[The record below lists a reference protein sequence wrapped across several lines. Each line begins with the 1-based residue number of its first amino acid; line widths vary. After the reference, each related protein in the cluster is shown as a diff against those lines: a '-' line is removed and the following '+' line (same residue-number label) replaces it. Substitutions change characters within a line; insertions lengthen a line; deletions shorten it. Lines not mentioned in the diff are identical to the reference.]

1 MLHVYGIKNCST
13 VKKALTYLDEHHH
26 EYQFH
31 DFKKEPPTKTQI
43 QTWLNT
49 IDWKVL
55 LNMRGMTWR
64 KLSDEEKNTIN
75 KTNAIAIM
83 LEKPSI
89 IKRPIIETGTE
100 TLVGFNEDEYANL

>member
-43 QTWLNT
+43 QTWFRKDQWYHEEDFLQELQSEEVG
-49 IDWKVL
+49 KL
-55 LNMRGMTWR
+55 LVW
-64 KLSDEEKNTIN
+64 EHHQ
-75 KTNAIAIM
+75 
-83 LEKPSI
+83 
-89 IKRPIIETGTE
+89 
-100 TLVGFNEDEYANL
+100 